1 MEIERRK
8 KQRMSEPVSII
19 VRGSA
24 DCGQTYQFNA
34 TTRDIG
40 PGGLCA
46 LAPRIMEVGEKVTL
60 FVRFS
65 LAGSHPPQ
73 APAIAA
79 RAVVVRV
86 EETCGE
92 SSAFAAS
99 FLRYR
104 FV

>member
-8 KQRMSEPVSII
+8 KQRINEAVSVI
-19 VRGSA
+19 VRSSA
-24 DCGQTYQFNA
+24 ASSQAYQVKAIAKN
-34 TTRDIG
+34 IG
-40 PGGLCA
+40 AGGLCA

-65 LAGSHPPQ
+65 LAGSNPLQ

-92 SSAFAAS
+92 SSVFAAS

-104 FV
+104 FI